1 MLETIGLSDFYN
13 VRKVDT
19 HVHHS
24 SSMNQKHL
32 LRFIKSKMKRSPQ
45 VSHPLPIFSNCC

>member
-1 MLETIGLSDFYN
+1 MSPSSRFRIGALLLTSDFYN

-24 SSMNQKHL
+24 ASMNEKHL
-32 LRFIKSKMKRSPQ
+32 LRFIKSKIKRFPDVRIS
-45 VSHPLPIFSNCC
+45 

>member
-1 MLETIGLSDFYN
+1 MPAQVPNVLLNGTRELDAQKSVPHRDFYN

-24 SSMNQKHL
+24 GRL
-32 LRFIKSKMKRSPQ
+32 GYYL
-45 VSHPLPIFSNCC
+45 